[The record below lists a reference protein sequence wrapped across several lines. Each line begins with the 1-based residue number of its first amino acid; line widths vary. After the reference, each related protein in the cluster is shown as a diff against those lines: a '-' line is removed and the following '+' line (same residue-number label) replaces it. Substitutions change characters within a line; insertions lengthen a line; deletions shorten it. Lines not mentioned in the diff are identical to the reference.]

1 MNAGQTVWTD
11 AVFRFDEPCPVEWCR
26 ARIESYDTV
35 FIYIRRPDGS
45 NAAVNQMFGT
55 APNTKNAASSS
66 EALCA
71 SGNCGVYY
79 ITLSKDAL
87 LPSPNDQYYI
97 EIVTGN
103 RRYVGK
109 SKLFYWK

>member
-1 MNAGQTVWTD
+1 MKTART
-11 AVFRFDEPCPVEWCR
+11 PV
-26 ARIESYDTV
+26 IS
-35 FIYIRRPDGS
+35 I
-45 NAAVNQMFGT
+45 
-55 APNTKNAASSS
+55 
-66 EALCA
+66 ALLFFSLSA
-71 SGNCGVYY
+71 FAKAITITQPHGGVYY

-103 RRYVGK
+103 RLYVGK